1 MDSVE
6 YSRTLGYLE
15 EANEE
20 LAMVK
25 AMSDEEL
32 EAYAGDTRENAISY
46 IESDIRMYEDIL
58 AKYEPKRSGWDVH
71 MERLS
76 LCYSQ
81 GLSY

>member
-46 IESDIRMYEDIL
+46 IESDIRQYEDIL
-58 AKYEPKRSGWDVH
+58 SEYEPKRSGWDVYQ
-71 MERLS
+71 ERVA

>member
-58 AKYEPKRSGWDVH
+58 AKYEPKRSGWDVY
-71 MERLS
+71 MERAA

>member
-46 IESDIRMYEDIL
+46 IESDIRQYEDIL
-58 AKYEPKRSGWDVH
+58 SEYEPKRSGWDVH
-71 MERLS
+71 MERVA

>member
-32 EAYAGDTRENAISY
+32 EAYAGDTRENAISC
-46 IESDIRMYEDIL
+46 IESDIRMYEDFL
-58 AKYEPKRSGWDVH
+58 SKYEPKRSGWDVH
-71 MERLS
+71 MERVA